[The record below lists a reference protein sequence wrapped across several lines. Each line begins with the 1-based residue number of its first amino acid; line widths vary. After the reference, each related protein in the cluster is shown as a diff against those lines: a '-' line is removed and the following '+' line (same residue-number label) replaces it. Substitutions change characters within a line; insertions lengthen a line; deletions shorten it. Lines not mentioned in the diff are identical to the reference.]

1 MMGGGATRIYLASR
15 SPRRRELLNQIGVP
29 FDTLLFRSGR
39 RNDDDVDETPLE
51 NEAPVDYVQR
61 LARAKAAFGIELVRE
76 RRLIAQPVLAAD
88 TTVVLGEEILG
99 KPESAAEAMAMLE
112 RLSGS
117 THRVLTAVAVAA
129 GDRIRHA
136 LSVSDVRFRAL
147 SSEEIGRYV
156 RSGEPM
162 DKAGAYG
169 IQGRA
174 ATFVTHLSGSYTGV
188 MGLPLYETS
197 ELLAG
202 FGIAV

>member
-1 MMGGGATRIYLASR
+1 MGGGATRIYLASR

-39 RNDDDVDETPLE
+39 RNDDDVNETPLDAE
-51 NEAPVDYVQR
+51 PAVDYVQR
-61 LARAKAAFGIELVRE
+61 LARAKASFGVELVRE

-88 TTVVLGEEILG
+88 TTVVLGDEILG

-112 RLSGS
+112 KLSGS
-117 THRVLTAVAVAA
+117 THQVLTAVAVAV
-129 GDRIRHA
+129 GDRIEHV
-136 LSVSDVRFRAL
+136 LSASEVRFRSL
-147 SSEEIGRYV
+147 SEDDIRRYV

-188 MGLPLYETS
+188 MGLPLYETAG
-197 ELLAG
+197 LLAK
-202 FGIAV
+202 FGICV